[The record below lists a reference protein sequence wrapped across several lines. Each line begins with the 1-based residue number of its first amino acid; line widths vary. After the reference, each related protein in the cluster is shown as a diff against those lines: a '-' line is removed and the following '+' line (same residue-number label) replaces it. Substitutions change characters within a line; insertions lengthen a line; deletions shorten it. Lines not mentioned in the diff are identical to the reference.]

1 MGDYKLK
8 DGENVIGVQ
17 EHKDG
22 SQTVTVV
29 GKDGV
34 PVEHKVGKAT
44 KEKLEAGDVEVGSF
58 DQDYA
63 TDLPVPE
70 TKAQKAE
77 REKAEKKEAEAA
89 QKMAKEHSVEPRE

>member
-17 EHKDG
+17 QHEDG

-44 KEKLEAGDVEVGSF
+44 KEKVEAGEAEVGSF
-58 DQDYA
+58 DQDYS

-70 TKAQKAE
+70 TKKQKAE
-77 REKAEKKEAEAA
+77 REKAEKEEAKAQQEANKE
-89 QKMAKEHSVEPRE
+89 